1 MGYVAVK
8 GGTQAVLN
16 AEELVEYFRLKGG
29 SEPISVRQ
37 IQDQMRLAVDRAMGE
52 GALYAPELAALAL
65 KQSEGDSLEA
75 SFLLRAYRSTVP
87 RIAYSLP
94 AEGIHMRLLRHIS
107 ATFKDIPGGQ
117 LLGPSR
123 DYQLRLL
130 NTLLRQET
138 SETVRQYLSQIE
150 EKVSTEEGGEQA
162 VGTGQAVEGP
172 YPFNNGVD
180 GLTGSAQGPLPSP
193 SLPPTP
199 TSPRHSL
206 SEGTGVGAGATQV
219 PKVIESM
226 RVQGLLS
233 EPPPQEKAEANAEPY
248 DITRQALT
256 FPAPRSA
263 RLQVLTQA
271 DAGSV
276 LAFAYSSVRGYGDVH
291 PTLGELRIGYLPVE
305 VAHPL
310 TGEPVE
316 IGEILVTECEMVSRA
331 QTEEQ
336 QGQEEVCALHF
347 GLGYGFC
354 FGQSEAKAMSMSM
367 LDRVLSAAK
376 EGGIHD
382 DGAPAA
388 NEEFVLL
395 HVDGVEASGF
405 TAHFKMPH
413 YVTFQADISVLE
425 RTRKHR
431 AEKFAETVE
440 KRRQVTDAIEGFTP
454 TDRGSQG

>member
-1 MGYVAVK
+1 MVYVAVK

-37 IQDQMRLAVDRAMGE
+37 IQDQMRLSVDRAMSE

-87 RIAYSLP
+87 RIDYSLP
-94 AEGIHMRLLRHIS
+94 AEGVRMRLLRHIS

-130 NTLLRQET
+130 NTLLKQES
-138 SETVRQYLSQIE
+138 SESVQQYLAHIE
-150 EKVSTEEGGEQA
+150 EKADTVRVRQDPTA
-162 VGTGQAVEGP
+162 GP
-172 YPFNNGVD
+172 
-180 GLTGSAQGPLPSP
+180 
-193 SLPPTP
+193 
-199 TSPRHSL
+199 
-206 SEGTGVGAGATQV
+206 TQF

-226 RVQGLLS
+226 RAQGILS
-233 EPPPQEKAEANAEPY
+233 EPPSQEQAEADTEPY
-248 DITRQALT
+248 DITRHALT

-263 RLQVLTQA
+263 RLQVLAQA

-291 PTLGELRIGYLPVE
+291 PTLGELRVGYLPVE

-316 IGEILVTECEMVSRA
+316 IGEILATECEMVSRVQA
-331 QTEEQ
+331 DEQ
-336 QGQEEVCALHF
+336 QETRLPRF

-376 EGGIHD
+376 EGGDLAIHCR
-382 DGAPAA
+382 AMASHAIPAA
-388 NEEFVLL
+388 M
-395 HVDGVEASGF
+395 GR
-405 TAHFKMPH
+405 
-413 YVTFQADISVLE
+413 I
-425 RTRKHR
+425 HR
-431 AEKFAETVE
+431 ASTVGVS
-440 KRRQVTDAIEGFTP
+440 RGIGCAIA
-454 TDRGSQG
+454 

>member
-1 MGYVAVK
+1 MGYIAVK
-8 GGTQAVLN
+8 GGTQAVLS
-16 AEELVEYFRLKGG
+16 AEQLVEYFRLKGG
-29 SEPISVRQ
+29 SEPITVRQ
-37 IQDQMRLAVDRAMGE
+37 IKDQMRLAVDRAMSE

-65 KQSEGDSLEA
+65 KQSEGDTLEA

-87 RIAYSLP
+87 RVEYSLP
-94 AEGIHMRLLRHIS
+94 AEGVRMRLIRHVS

-123 DYQLRLL
+123 DYHLRLL
-130 NTLLRQET
+130 NTWLKQE
-138 SETVRQYLSQIE
+138 SNESVQQYLSHVE
-150 EKVSTEEGGEQA
+150 S
-162 VGTGQAVEGP
+162 VGTELASTHMEPQ
-172 YPFNNGVD
+172 
-180 GLTGSAQGPLPSP
+180 QKI
-193 SLPPTP
+193 
-199 TSPRHSL
+199 
-206 SEGTGVGAGATQV
+206 
-219 PKVIESM
+219 PKVIEAM
-226 RVQGLLS
+226 RAQGILA
-233 EPPPQEKAEANAEPY
+233 EPPRQEQAEADAEPY

-263 RLQVLTQA
+263 RLQVLAQT

-291 PTLGELRIGYLPVE
+291 PTLGELRVGYLPVE

-316 IGEILVTECEMVSRA
+316 IGEILATECEMVSRV
-331 QTEEQ
+331 QTDEQ
-336 QGQEEVCALHF
+336 QGQEASLPRF

-376 EGGIHD
+376 EGEVHGE
-382 DGAPAA
+382 GGPVA

-405 TAHFKMPH
+405 TAHYKLPH
-413 YVTFQADISVLE
+413 YVSFQSDISVLE

-431 AEKFAETVE
+431 AEKFAEAVE
-440 KRRQVTDAIEGFTP
+440 KRRQATDTM
-454 TDRGSQG
+454 

>member
-1 MGYVAVK
+1 MGYIAVK

-29 SEPISVRQ
+29 SEPISARQ
-37 IQDQMRLAVDRAMGE
+37 IQDQMRLAVDRAMSE

-65 KQSEGDSLEA
+65 KQSEGDTLEA

-87 RIAYSLP
+87 RLEYSLP
-94 AEGIHMRLLRHIS
+94 AEGVRMRLLRHIS

-130 NTLLRQET
+130 NTLLRQE
-138 SETVRQYLSQIE
+138 SSASVRQYLSHVE
-150 EKVSTEEGGEQA
+150 EKANIVETKQAQETINVKNTEKLLNTRKVQDT
-162 VGTGQAVEGP
+162 V
-172 YPFNNGVD
+172 
-180 GLTGSAQGPLPSP
+180 
-193 SLPPTP
+193 PTTVP
-199 TSPRHSL
+199 TQL
-206 SEGTGVGAGATQV
+206 

-226 RVQGLLS
+226 RAQGILA
-233 EPPPQEKAEANAEPY
+233 EPPLQEKAEADAEPC

-263 RLQVLTQA
+263 RLQVLAQA

-291 PTLGELRIGYLPVE
+291 PTLGELRVGYLPVE

-316 IGEILVTECEMVSRA
+316 IGEILATECETVSRVQA
-331 QTEEQ
+331 DEQ
-336 QGQEEVCALHF
+336 QETGLPRF

-354 FGQSEAKAMSMSM
+354 FGQSEAKAISISM

-376 EGGIHD
+376 EGGVH
-382 DGAPAA
+382 GESGPVA
-388 NEEFVLL
+388 NEEFVLS

-405 TAHFKMPH
+405 TAHYKLPH
-413 YVTFQADISVLE
+413 YVSFQADISVLE
-425 RTRKHR
+425 RARKHR
-431 AEKFAETVE
+431 AAKFAEAVE
-440 KRRQVTDAIEGFTP
+440 KGREA
-454 TDRGSQG
+454 